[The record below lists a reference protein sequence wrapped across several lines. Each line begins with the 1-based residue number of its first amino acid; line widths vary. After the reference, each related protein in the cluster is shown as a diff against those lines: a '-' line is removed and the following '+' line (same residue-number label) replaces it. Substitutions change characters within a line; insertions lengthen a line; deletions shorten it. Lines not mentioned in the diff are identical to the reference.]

1 MGKIFSNFIYGIL
14 MKIFLSL
21 FISLFILCSGTLYA
35 QVVKSIDFEGMM
47 HLSKPVA
54 LRMLPFEK
62 GDDIDVEDVDK
73 AIKNYFNQGYFNDI
87 WSEFS
92 DGKLTFYFKEKAIIS
107 QVELKGWK
115 ENDDDVKENVI
126 QIKKGTLYD
135 EKKIEAAKKRIIEAI
150 SQEGK
155 IDSVVEV
162 KTTYLEN
169 GSVKVTFIVNEGEE
183 ITIEKIDYSGVYG
196 LDPDD
201 FDDVIANKEHQ
212 FMGWFWGRNSGKM
225 SLRDLEYDNLRIR
238 DLYMQHGYLDAK
250 VDAPF
255 VRVNFDSYKADMSYQ
270 IAEGEQYTI
279 SKVTVFQVQHVID
292 SAKIKEVVSLK
303 KGDIFNIKKFR
314 NDSDK
319 IKTLIADKSYAFVQ
333 VVPDLKKNKKEKTVE
348 VVFRVMP
355 GDKVKIR
362 NVLISGNTRT
372 LDRVIRRE
380 LYLGPGDMYSLTDL
394 KDSRHALGRLGFFD
408 SNTIEEKRIDNHTM
422 DLIVKVKEAPTGNIQ
437 LGGGYGSYG
446 GLLLSVG
453 VNDRN
458 IWGSGINVGIKAEKS
473 QTSQNYSFNISNP
486 RLNDSDFSG
495 NFSIYHSVYDYN
507 DYTTLSDGV
516 TIGTGHRFSRHITG
530 YLGYGYSSNDY
541 DFGSDFN
548 ASQYGTGTYYFEAYD
563 KSSVT
568 LSVSWDSTDDYYL
581 PREGFTLSQSF
592 EKSGLGGDAD
602 FLKSRTNF
610 AKYIGLDKYIGFD
623 AIFRYKARYYAL
635 IDNGY
640 IPLAEKFYMGG
651 IGSVRGYESY
661 SISPMIADETGT
673 DTYNGTKIRRIGGT
687 QTFSNNV
694 EVSFP
699 LIPKAKMRLV
709 TYLDWGIISDNI
721 ASNVLEGTNNQSRA
735 GAGAGL
741 EWFSPVGPIQLMFS
755 KAINP
760 QPGDKTANF
769 EFTMGQRF

>member
-1 MGKIFSNFIYGIL
+1 
-14 MKIFLSL
+14 MKILLSTL
-21 FISLFILCSGTLYA
+21 FFIFTTGLYA
-35 QVVKSIDFEGMM
+35 DIVKSIHYDGMM
-47 HLSKPVA
+47 HISKTVA
-54 LRMLPFEK
+54 LRMLDFEK
-62 GDDIDVEDVDK
+62 GDDIDKEKVDK
-73 AIKNYFNQGYFNDI
+73 AIKKYFNQGYFNDV
-87 WSEFS
+87 WAEF
-92 DGKLTFYFKEKAIIS
+92 DNGNLTFYFKEKAIIS

-115 ENDDDVKENVI
+115 ENDDDIKKSVI

-135 EKKIEAAKKRIIEAI
+135 ENKIEAAKKRIIEAI
-150 SQEGK
+150 SQKGK

-162 KTTYLEN
+162 KTTYLKN
-169 GSVKVTFIVNEGEE
+169 GSIKVTFIVNEGET
-183 ITIEKIDYSGVYG
+183 ITIKKIRYSGVSG

-201 FDDVIANKEHQ
+201 FDDVIANKQKE
-212 FMGWFWGRNSGKM
+212 FMGWFWGQNDGKM
-225 SLRDLEYDNLRIR
+225 SLRDLAYDNLRIR

-270 IAEGEQYTI
+270 VIEGQQYTI
-279 SKVTVFQVQHVID
+279 SKITILQMKHVVED
-292 SAKIKEVVSLK
+292 AKIRELISLK
-303 KGDIFNIKKFR
+303 KGDIFNVKKFR
-314 NDSDK
+314 EDAKK
-319 IKTLIADKSYAFVQ
+319 IKTLVADHSYAFAQ
-333 VVPDLKKNKKEKTVE
+333 VVPDLKKDKEKRTVE
-348 VVFRVMP
+348 VVFKVMP

-372 LDRVIRRE
+372 LDRIIRRE
-380 LYLGPGDMYSLTDL
+380 LYLGPDDMYSLTDL
-394 KDSRHALGRLGFFD
+394 KDSRNSLGRLGYFD

-422 DLIVKVKEAPTGNIQ
+422 DLIVKVKEAPTGNVQ

-446 GLLLSVG
+446 GLLLSIG
-453 VNDRN
+453 VSDRN
-458 IWGSGINVGIKAEKS
+458 IWGSGINVGVKAEKS

-495 NFSIYHSVYDYN
+495 NFSIYHSTYDYN

-516 TIGTGHRFSRHITG
+516 SIGTGHKFSRHITG
-530 YLGYGYSSNDY
+530 FLGYGYSKNDY
-541 DFGSDFN
+541 RFGTDFN
-548 ASQYGTGTYYFEAYD
+548 ASSYGNSSYFEAYD

-568 LSVSWDSTDDYYL
+568 VSLSWDNTDDYYL

-592 EKSGLGGDAD
+592 EKSGLGGQAN

-610 AKYIGLDKYIGFD
+610 AKYIGLDDYLGFD

-640 IPLAEKFYMGG
+640 VPLAEKFYMGG
-651 IGSVRGYESY
+651 IGSVRGYQSY
-661 SISPMIADETGT
+661 SLSPMVEDSTGT
-673 DTYNGTKIRRIGGT
+673 DTYNGKTIRRVGGT

-721 ASNVLEGTNNQSRA
+721 TSNLLDNNIARA
-735 GAGAGL
+735 GYGAGI

-755 KAINP
+755 QAINP
-760 QPGDKTANF
+760 QSDDKTSNF